1 MLYIDYQ
8 VLDNQASE
16 TVASHWEILLFLAW
30 ADQMGTVSIHFS
42 HLQLACNPQM
52 HIKPHF
58 LF

>member
-16 TVASHWEILLFLAW
+16 TLASHWEILLFLAW

-42 HLQLACNPQM
+42 HLQLACNPQNA
-52 HIKPHF
+52 H
-58 LF
+58 